1 MSTTRIAAGVA
12 LVLSFTLDLNAQD
25 QKPAEFS
32 LYKNEVSF
40 SGSGQERPLPDM
52 RLFQDATNNAI
63 GLQCMRHSLISDL
76 KKLSI
81 LDLEQRLDAL
91 AKGNAIVLRDGNC
104 SLTFPIIVGPQRDR
118 LQDLVQPVAAKLAP
132 RVAKFADRIRAAVP
146 DHADIVFHLLW
157 SRVVDDVWDR
167 AWKASFTSSGPPD
180 STWVIYPQ
188 QRFAVGTNLSSIPG
202 NGSSAL
208 TWAPDFRQHIGPASD
223 SLIDASRMA
232 WGKSVSADDMARLQ
246 ELGFVDASQKLKVFV
261 YRSGDPVDTLLKEL
275 TTEYAVA
282 LAGAYEY
289 AAVGKKFGIPP
300 EEMFLVL
307 LHETAYAVFDDLSRS
322 GKLQIPK
329 VLTGSGE
336 MRDAV
341 LLVSLA
347 IARPPGADD
356 DAMYSLI
363 KNGWRGNA
371 ETAAKFREVLDKDPN
386 RSDDWL
392 YLGMS
397 LYEIKDYRAA
407 VGAFQK
413 CAEHAG
419 KDATL
424 SEWAVVWEAQM
435 HDLLGER
442 ENALRLYRSVAE
454 SKNTA
459 TMMFGQYR
467 IGPITAREWARQRI
481 ESPFTRR

>member
-1 MSTTRIAAGVA
+1 MSMPRIAAGVA
-12 LVLSFTLDLNAQD
+12 LVLSFALVLKAQD

-32 LYKNEVSF
+32 LYENEVSF

-52 RLFQDATNNAI
+52 RLFQDATNNAV
-63 GLQCMRHSLISDL
+63 GLQCMRRSPISDL
-76 KKLSI
+76 KKLGI
-81 LDLEQRLDAL
+81 PDLERRLDAL
-91 AKGNAIVLRDGNC
+91 TKGNAIVLRDSNC

-146 DHADIVFHLLW
+146 DYGDMVFHLLW
-157 SRVVDDVWDR
+157 SRVVDDVWDQ
-167 AWKASFTSSGPPD
+167 AWKESFSSSGPPD

-188 QRFAVGTNLSSIPG
+188 QRFTVGTNYNSIPG

-208 TWAPDFRQHIGPASD
+208 TWAPDFRRHIGPVSD

-232 WGKSVSADDMARLQ
+232 WGKEVSADDMARLQ
-246 ELGFVDASQKLKVFV
+246 ELGFVDSSQKLKVFV
-261 YRSGDPVDTLLKEL
+261 YHSGDRVDTLLKEL
-275 TTEYAVA
+275 TTEYAAA
-282 LAGAYEY
+282 LAGVYEY
-289 AAVGKKFGIPP
+289 AAVGKKFGLPP
-300 EEMFLVL
+300 EQMFLVL

-322 GKLQIPK
+322 GELQIPK

-341 LLVSLA
+341 RLVSLA
-347 IARPPGADD
+347 IAEPPGAED
-356 DAMYSLI
+356 DAMYTLI
-363 KNGWRGNA
+363 KNGWRGSA
-371 ETAAKFREVLDKDPN
+371 ETAVKFREVVDKDPN
-386 RSDDWL
+386 KSDDWL

-407 VGAFQK
+407 VDAFQK
-413 CAEHAG
+413 CAEHAA
-419 KDATL
+419 KDSTL
-424 SEWAVVWEAQM
+424 SEWAVIWEAQM

-467 IGPITAREWARQRI
+467 IGPISAREWARQRI